1 MGHGFYSYVSLP
13 EGNLMVWNMF
23 YDFPD
28 LGNFII
34 PTDELHHC
42 SEGFKPPAIE
52 LYDGKI

>member
-52 LYDGKI
+52 LDDGKI